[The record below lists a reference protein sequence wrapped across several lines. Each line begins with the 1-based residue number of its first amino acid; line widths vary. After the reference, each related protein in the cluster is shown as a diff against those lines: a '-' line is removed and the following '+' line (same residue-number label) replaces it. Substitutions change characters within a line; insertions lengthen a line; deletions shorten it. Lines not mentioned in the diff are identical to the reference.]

1 LAFVV
6 IAWQQMMHAVLYGHH
21 SDGTGLV
28 LGHWLR
34 DGALALPAA
43 ALAVWLG
50 LRLARRWGRSETETR
65 IMLSRTAAV
74 AGVFAVVLVPLVGV
88 HSALDRFLGGEG
100 ALGPI
105 VPAPGAG
112 YLTAEGFGTLEN
124 ATGVWGLLVH
134 GARDSLMGLAAS
146 IPLLFLAQ
154 LLLSRPAT
162 TPETRRRSLLVPQQR
177 SFQVPTGLTRREVIK
192 YGGAGTAALAAS
204 SAAVLAVPAE
214 RAAAEPGT
222 ATPWLTDDIEL
233 VMNDGIVDM
242 IDGTP
247 VYMLGYGFASGGMD
261 KRDELHTPGPVIWAT
276 EGAPLKLRIVNEL
289 DDVHSFL
296 IRRENDIIVDSG
308 PLEPGDSVDLEFA
321 APSAGTYLYQ
331 DGVNMPVNRVLGL
344 QGALLSMPADGSRT
358 PHPDLETWQF
368 DTQWV
373 WQFNEIDPAFNAK
386 AQAGRTIDVADFEN
400 NFKPRYFTINGR
412 MGSLAAHIETA
423 PDTVIEDKV
432 GHPALV
438 RVVNGGLAVHGPHIH
453 GNHVWVLMRNARV
466 HDTIMWKDTIMVEP
480 EVTTDFLL
488 PFTVPPNAVHWP
500 PHPDGVAF
508 LRELH
513 GKDIEGSWPMH
524 CHIEMS
530 QSAGGGLYPQGLL
543 TDWKLKP

>member
-1 LAFVV
+1 MERSKTWRPFIGSVTPAFAVLSFVLAFVV
-6 IAWQQMMHAVLYGHH
+6 IAWQQVMHAVLFGYH
-21 SDGTGLV
+21 SDGTGAIV
-28 LGHWLR
+28 LHWLR

-43 ALAVWLG
+43 VLAVGLG
-50 LRLARRWGRSETETR
+50 MRLARAHGRSRTEAQV
-65 IMLSRTAAV
+65 MLSRTVAV
-74 AGVFAVVLVPLVGV
+74 AAVFAVVLVPLVGI

-112 YLTAEGFGTLEN
+112 YLSAEGFGTLET
-124 ATGVWGLLVH
+124 ATGLWGLLGH

-154 LLLSRPAT
+154 LWLSRSASA
-162 TPETRRRSLLVPQQR
+162 PEARRHSQPVPQQR
-177 SFQVPTGLTRREVIK
+177 NRPVPTELTRREVLK

-204 SAAVLAVPAE
+204 SAGLIAVPAE

-222 ATPWLTDDIEL
+222 ATPWLTGDIEL

-276 EGAPLKLRIVNEL
+276 EGETVRLRITNDLE
-289 DDVHSFL
+289 DDHSFL
-296 IRRENDIIVDSG
+296 IKREGDILVDSG
-308 PLEPGDSVDLEFA
+308 PVAPGTFVDLEFS

-331 DGVNMPVNRVLGL
+331 DGVNIPVNRVLGL
-344 QGALLSMPADGSRT
+344 QGALLSMPANGSMT
-358 PHPDLETWQF
+358 PHPDLPTWEF

-373 WQFNEIDPAFNAK
+373 WLFNEIDPAFNAR
-386 AQAGRTIDVADFEN
+386 AQAGRIIDSADFQN

-412 MGSLAAHIETA
+412 MGSLAAHVETA
-423 PDTVIEDKV
+423 PDTVIVDKLN
-432 GHPALV
+432 HPALV
-438 RVVNGGLAVHGPHIH
+438 RMVNGGLAVHGPHVH

-466 HDTIMWKDTIMVEP
+466 RRHDHVEGHRHGRARGHDRRP
-480 EVTTDFLL
+480 A
-488 PFTVPPNAVHWP
+488 AVH
-500 PHPDGVAF
+500 DSAECGVLAAAP
-508 LRELH
+508 RRS
-513 GKDIEGSWPMH
+513 GV
-524 CHIEMS
+524 
-530 QSAGGGLYPQGLL
+530 PQG
-543 TDWKLKP
+543 TTR